1 MNNGPEL
8 TPQQLFS
15 AQGDSSGEHPPTL
28 LASIPSDS
36 LAMSYLRDALGEL
49 VKSSDTPPAARA
61 LIEATLKG
69 EVPLSRMLNDALF
82 LPSDESEPGG
92 VHTAD
97 QPEEG
102 IRWG

>member
-8 TPQQLFS
+8 TPQQFFS
-15 AQGDSSGEHPPTL
+15 AQGDSSGEQAPTL

-36 LAMSYLRDALGEL
+36 LAMTYLRDALAEAI
-49 VKSSDTPPAARA
+49 KSSDTPPAARA

-82 LPSDESEPGG
+82 LPPDEPEPGG
-92 VHTAD
+92 VHTTD